1 MLCLLTGCSQ
11 QEDLTATDQMDKQ
24 SRQLIETE
32 DRQVIDYITELEDRQ
47 AEGSYKQGEL
57 AMRHKEDVEQL
68 FRDYTKTSQ
77 LQGQM
82 GKGIE
87 LGSYEIGEWTDV
99 VRSEVVGM
107 YESEH
112 RIFYNVVVELKTKVN
127 QSSNQD
133 VSINV
138 AMESEKAGGEGE
150 VKTKEEVGKKKE
162 VEEKEEELRDENI
175 LLASKETVD
184 GPKLKESVSGNKGKL
199 GSKGVSMIGSED
211 EIRVSC
217 KYRVEIEKSEDFKV
231 LKIIP
236 DQDFDWMSS
245 GELNGTC
252 IQQLPYWEEVPQEF
266 IECVGAHMQTWIER
280 PEEAFQKEAVYLNPY
295 KDDMA
300 KLELVGYTMTCHESA
315 TLKRPVFNVALE
327 MKVLLKNDKTV
338 YYNYDYIVGLKDE
351 SIESIHFINAK
362 PIDK

>member
-199 GSKGVSMIGSED
+199 GSKGVSMIGSNW
-211 EIRVSC
+211 
-217 KYRVEIEKSEDFKV
+217 
-231 LKIIP
+231 L
-236 DQDFDWMSS
+236 
-245 GELNGTC
+245 
-252 IQQLPYWEEVPQEF
+252 
-266 IECVGAHMQTWIER
+266 
-280 PEEAFQKEAVYLNPY
+280 
-295 KDDMA
+295 
-300 KLELVGYTMTCHESA
+300 
-315 TLKRPVFNVALE
+315 
-327 MKVLLKNDKTV
+327 
-338 YYNYDYIVGLKDE
+338 YYGISTSDC
-351 SIESIHFINAK
+351 
-362 PIDK
+362 